1 VFARTYF
8 IGIYEQTNNAPLTNQ
23 QHIISQASLYGIV
36 GLSIVFM
43 LLDVGYTD
51 SFYKKAYI
59 PKRISA
65 YRTITIIVEL
75 WMLVVLLVST
85 LLISFSMVKLKVAL
99 DQYNSLQAYR
109 DRITLRKSATI
120 LHLSLL
126 IIMLTSGI
134 IQLSL
139 VIDKNDDETTNELA
153 FRLGTGEVILSSLIN
168 CIICF
173 VLWTLTSNIKVVVR
187 RTVDNLSGTIVSTN
201 SDGSEEQSN
210 QSLATILN
218 EDAQFLLGPI
228 SNYRK

>member
-1 VFARTYF
+1 
-8 IGIYEQTNNAPLTNQ
+8 
-23 QHIISQASLYGIV
+23 
-36 GLSIVFM
+36 M
-43 LLDVGYTD
+43 LLDIAYTD

-65 YRTITIIVEL
+65 YRTITIAVEL

-85 LLISFSMVKLKVAL
+85 LLISFSMVKLKVTL
-99 DQYNSLQAYR
+99 DQYNSLQAVR

-126 IIMLTSGI
+126 IIMLSSGI
-134 IQLSL
+134 VQLSL
-139 VIDKNDDETTNELA
+139 VIDKNDNETTNELA

-173 VLWTLTSNIKVVVR
+173 VLWTLTNIKVVVR
-187 RTVDNLSGTIVSTN
+187 HTLDTLSNTIISTN
-201 SDGSEEQSN
+201 SDVSEEQSN

-218 EDAQFLLGPI
+218 EDLQFLLGPI
-228 SNYRK
+228 GASRGRQAQSIFNHAITRQFIMEYLNSNTDDQLSED